1 MRSRKMILLSAVL
14 MALGL
19 SAVASSAADA
29 SPEWHFGGTT
39 LPEFEP
45 ETVVGAAFSSSLKS
59 GGAATTC
66 EHFLY
71 SMEVWNGFG
80 EGVGVINELPL
91 FSCST
96 TAPKCTVTSIEAL
109 GLPWWSFVETVAG
122 KHYLVLEE
130 IDVKIVYGG
139 SGCSL
144 GTVYVTGTAGGL
156 ISGST
161 VTFSKTSFEATKTA
175 LTAGGSAVEWT
186 GEFPMEA
193 FEASREKAVEV
204 F

>member
-1 MRSRKMILLSAVL
+1 MRSRKMILLSAL
-14 MALGL
+14 LAALAL
-19 SAVASSAADA
+19 SAVVSSAASA
-29 SPEWHFGGTT
+29 SPQWHFGGTT
-39 LPEFEP
+39 LAELEG
-45 ETVVGAAFSSSLKS
+45 ETVVGAAFSSSLKVE
-59 GGAATTC
+59 GAATTC

-71 SMEVWNGFG
+71 NMEVWNFGG
-80 EGVGVINELPL
+80 EGYADVNELPL

-96 TAPKCTVTSIEAL
+96 TAPKCTVSSIEAQ
-109 GLPWWSFVETVAG
+109 GLPWFGYVETIAG

-130 IDVKIVYGG
+130 IDVKIVY
-139 SGCSL
+139 SGTGCTL
-144 GTVYVTGTAGGL
+144 GTIKVQGTAGGL

-161 VTFSKTSFEATKTA
+161 ATFSKASFEATGTSLKAGA
-175 LTAGGSAVEWT
+175 LSVEWT